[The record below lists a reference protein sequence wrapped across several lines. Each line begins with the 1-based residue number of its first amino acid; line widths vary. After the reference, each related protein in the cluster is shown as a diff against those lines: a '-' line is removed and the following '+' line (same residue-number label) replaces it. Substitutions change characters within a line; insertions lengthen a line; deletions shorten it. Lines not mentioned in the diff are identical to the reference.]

1 MDAMRRFGL
10 PLVVA
15 SVMASAAGVEPIKAP
30 GSSAIASLVANG
42 RIEEARWPD
51 FSDARSDLAAFYQ
64 MNLFA
69 PAWVVKGAPNAQS
82 MLLID
87 TLSAAAAKG
96 LDPEDYDAS
105 KWPAR
110 VAALRA
116 LRVPSDEQVARFDI
130 ALSVAA
136 LRYVRAVRWGRLNPA
151 IPDAQLAEMPEMLR
165 RIAAARDPRVELA
178 ALDPQSDGYRRTEA
192 TLARYR
198 ALARESDDEM
208 LPATKKP
215 VEPESRYEGV
225 ARMARLLRRLGDLP
239 VQAKIAA
246 GDEYNGELVEAVKRF
261 QARHGLT
268 ADGRI
273 GKDTLAHLNTPL
285 TQRVRQLEL
294 ALERWRWMPRD
305 FARPAIIVNIP
316 EFKLRGIS
324 AGNSADLEM
333 KVVVGGAVKHETP
346 LITSAMKEVIFRPYW
361 NVPRSILT
369 KELLPKIRDDR
380 SYLGRNEYEVV
391 TNASQVVTRDE
402 LDDETLDQLRAGKLQ
417 IRQAPGKKNA
427 LGMVKFLFPNEY
439 NVYMHDTP
447 STSGFARSRRDLSHG
462 CVRLER
468 PELLAAWVLR
478 QKPEWTTEK
487 ISEAMQGTAPVSV
500 TLEREIPVMI
510 IYTTAAVGDNGEV
523 RFFGDIYSQDAALLL
538 SMEKGAPYSARKIT
552 TVARAQRPR
561 G

>member
-1 MDAMRRFGL
+1 
-10 PLVVA
+10 
-15 SVMASAAGVEPIKAP
+15 
-30 GSSAIASLVANG
+30 
-42 RIEEARWPD
+42 
-51 FSDARSDLAAFYQ
+51 
-64 MNLFA
+64 
-69 PAWVVKGAPNAQS
+69 
-82 MLLID
+82 
-87 TLSAAAAKG
+87 
-96 LDPEDYDAS
+96 
-105 KWPAR
+105 
-110 VAALRA
+110 
-116 LRVPSDEQVARFDI
+116 
-130 ALSVAA
+130 
-136 LRYVRAVRWGRLNPA
+136 
-151 IPDAQLAEMPEMLR
+151 
-165 RIAAARDPRVELA
+165 RDPRVELA
-178 ALDPQSDGYRRTEA
+178 ALDPQDHGYRRTEA
-192 TLARYR
+192 ALARYR
-198 ALARESDDEM
+198 TLAHDDDGEM

-215 VEPESRYEGV
+215 IEPESRYEGV
-225 ARMARLLRRLGDLP
+225 ARMARLLRLLGDLP

-246 GDEYNGELVEAVKRF
+246 GDEYTGELVEAVKRF
-261 QARHGLT
+261 QARHGLI

-324 AGNSADLEM
+324 NGADLEM

-346 LITSAMKEVIFRPYW
+346 LLTSAMKEVIFRPYW

-369 KELLPKIRDDR
+369 AELLPKIRDDR

-391 TNASQVVTRDE
+391 TNASKVVTRDE

-427 LGMVKFLFPNEY
+427 LGTVKFLFPNEH
-439 NVYMHDTP
+439 NVYLHDTP
-447 STSGFARSRRDLSHG
+447 STAGFARSRRDLSHG

-478 QKPEWTTEK
+478 QRPEWTTEK
-487 ISEAMQGTAPVSV
+487 ITEAMQGTAPVSV

-510 IYTTAAVGDNGEV
+510 IYTTAAAGDNGEV
-523 RFFGDIYSQDAALLL
+523 RFFGDVYSQDAALLL
-538 SMEKGAPYSARKIT
+538 SIEKGAPYSGRKIT
-552 TVARAQRPR
+552 TAARAQRPR